1 MTQFFDN
8 RLFTLG
14 FWLLLV
20 GSGPLFAVAGLAAI
34 GLWPDPNPTPI
45 GLGLMAALT
54 FWPALAFLFI
64 GIVQTLQRPK

>member
-1 MTQFFDN
+1 MKQFFDN

-34 GLWPDPNPTPI
+34 GLR
-45 GLGLMAALT
+45 LMAALT